1 MKSQSLKLNSEVS
14 VDLERLIEGGMVIL
28 ANSGGGKSYAIRRLV
43 EQAVGKVQVILLDPE
58 GEFASLREKFDF
70 ILAGKDADVPAE
82 PRSAA
87 LLATKLLELNKSCVI
102 DLYELHPQERQRFVK
117 NFCDALVNAP
127 KSLYHPV
134 LIILDEAHEYVPE
147 GKPSEAT
154 WAVESLASK
163 GRKRG
168 QRLILAS
175 QRISKLSK
183 NAAAEANNKLIGR
196 ASQDIDMKRA
206 GDELGFSKEK
216 LVQLRQLKPGE
227 FFAFGSAISD
237 EVIKLKIGEVKTS
250 HAKVGYKG
258 MGKIPPASEAIKKVL
273 AGIKDLPQEAKKE
286 AQTVSELKAEIVA
299 LKRQPSTKVADPKAI
314 ERAVNEATVRA
325 DKRWSVQLKS
335 IIVEYRKLTALLS
348 KIKQMIPDSFPDT
361 IVFSPEI
368 VAPLLEN
375 SKKWHKPIEAK
386 PVITSVFASGGSKE
400 NGGLGGDGISEMN
413 KGEKEILNAIAQ
425 FDEGI
430 TNEHIAVLTGYKT
443 TSRREYLRKLM
454 VRGYVSRSGEIFIT
468 TEEGKSALGDDFKP
482 LPTGADLRA
491 HWLQTL
497 PDGEKR
503 IFSVLVDAYP
513 DGLDKQVI
521 METTNY
527 KLTSVREYVRK
538 LTARKIVVSEGGLI
552 KVADNLF

>member
-1 MKSQSLKLNSEVS
+1 MKASALKLNNDVS
-14 VDLERLIEGGMVIL
+14 VDLEKLIEGGMVIL

-43 EQAVGKVQVILLDPE
+43 EQAVGKVQVIILDPE
-58 GEFASLREKFDF
+58 GEFASLREKYDF

-82 PRSAA
+82 PRSAH
-87 LLATKLLELNKSCVI
+87 LLATKLLELNKSAVI

-206 GDELGFSKEK
+206 GDELGFTKEK

-227 FFAFGSAISD
+227 FFAFGPAISD

-258 MGKIPPASEAIKKVL
+258 VQKTPPPSDVIKRVL
-273 AGIKDLPQEAKKE
+273 AELKDLPQEAKKE
-286 AQTVSELKAEIVA
+286 AQTVGELKKENSELKRMNTNLLKNPYQKDVDVEEI
-299 LKRQPSTKVADPKAI
+299 REAI
-314 ERAVNEATVRA
+314 NRAVAKVDREWAGQWAKMLA
-325 DKRWSVQLKS
+325 DFKKYFS
-335 IIVEYRKLTALLS
+335 LLS
-348 KIKQMIPDSFPDT
+348 KIRQMIPETFPDFV
-361 IVFSPEI
+361 VFDPNIAARELSKHVPEI
-368 VAPLLEN
+368 SPKVL
-375 SKKWHKPIEAK
+375 KTGIVM
-386 PVITSVFASGGSKE
+386 PVKE
-400 NGGLGGDGISEMN
+400 FDDREVVGVNR
-413 KGEKEILNAIAQ
+413 GEKEILNAIAQ
-425 FDEGI
+425 FEEGI
-430 TNEHIAVLTGYKT
+430 TTEHIAVLTGYKA

-454 VRGYVSRSGEIFIT
+454 AGSLIERRGEMYIAT
-468 TEEGKSALGDDFKP
+468 DAGKRELGDDFKP
-482 LPTGADLRA
+482 LPTGGDLRA
-491 HWLQTL
+491 HWLATL
-497 PDGEKR
+497 PDGEKK
-503 IFSVLVDAYP
+503 IFITVCEAYP
-513 DGLDKQVI
+513 DGITKEDIGLA
-521 METTNY
+521 TGY
-527 KLTSVREYVRK
+527 KATSVREYVRK
-538 LTARKIVVSEGGLI
+538 LNARKIVTIEGALI
-552 KVADNLF
+552 KVADNLY